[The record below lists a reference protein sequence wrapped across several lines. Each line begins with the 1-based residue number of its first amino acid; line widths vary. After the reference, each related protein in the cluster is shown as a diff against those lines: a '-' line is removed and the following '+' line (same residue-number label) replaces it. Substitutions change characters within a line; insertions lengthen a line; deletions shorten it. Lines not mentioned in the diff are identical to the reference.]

1 MHTEITDNKVAKPT
15 GWIFFDAECR
25 FCVANRRRW
34 GRIFERRGFVWLPLQ
49 TLGTAERLGVT
60 PELLMA
66 EMWVLPAGA
75 PPLNG
80 VDAWIGL
87 MRYVWWLKPFAVMLN
102 LSGIKRLA
110 QDVYRWIARNRYCIA
125 GHCRVMP
132 SQTRA
137 QHRHA
142 AFFELP

>member
-1 MHTEITDNKVAKPT
+1 MHTEITDNKANLPT

-34 GRIFERRGFVWLPLQ
+34 GRIFERPGFVWLPLQ
-49 TLGTAERLGVT
+49 TPGTAERLGIT

-87 MRYVWWLKPFAVMLN
+87 MRYVWWLRPLAVMLN
-102 LSGIKRLA
+102 LPGIKRLA
-110 QDVYRWIARNRYCIA
+110 QSVYRSIARNRYCIA
-125 GHCRVMP
+125 GRCRIMP
-132 SQTRA
+132 RQPRN
-137 QHRHA
+137 QHRHT
-142 AFFELP
+142 AFLELP

>member
-1 MHTEITDNKVAKPT
+1 MHTEITDNKGGRPN

-25 FCVANRRRW
+25 FCVASRRRW

-49 TLGTAERLGVT
+49 TPGTAERLRVT

-80 VDAWIGL
+80 VDAWIRL
-87 MRYVWWLKPFAVMLN
+87 MRQVWWLRPVAVVLDLPGVKWM
-102 LSGIKRLA
+102 A
-110 QDVYRWIARNRYCIA
+110 QAIYRWIARNRYCIA
-125 GHCRVMP
+125 GRCRISP
-132 SQTRA
+132 RRPRD

>member
-1 MHTEITDNKVAKPT
+1 MNTENTDKKAIKPT

-25 FCVANRRRW
+25 FCLASRRRW

-49 TLGTAERLGVT
+49 TPGTAERLNVT
-60 PELLMA
+60 SELLMA

-80 VDAWIGL
+80 VEAWIGL
-87 MRYVWWLKPFAVMLN
+87 MRHVWWLRPVALVLD
-102 LSGIKRLA
+102 LPGIRWLA
-110 QDVYRWIARNRYCIA
+110 QVVYRWIARNRYCIA
-125 GHCRVMP
+125 GRCRIMP
-132 SQTRA
+132 RPPRE

-142 AFFELP
+142 AFLELP